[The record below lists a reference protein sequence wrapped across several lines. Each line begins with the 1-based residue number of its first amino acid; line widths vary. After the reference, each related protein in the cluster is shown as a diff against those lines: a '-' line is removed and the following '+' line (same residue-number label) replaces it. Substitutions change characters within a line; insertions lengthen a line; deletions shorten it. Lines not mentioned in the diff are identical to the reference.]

1 MIFRA
6 ELSQNRQFRIIFEI
20 QASNPVRNSCK
31 LPHGSMK
38 KRFLALKRRAERPN
52 FVFLMLKRR
61 AKAWNFGF
69 NLYMTIMLTGQ
80 QYFSLSLIILHT
92 LLATKN

>member
-38 KRFLALKRRAERPN
+38 KRFLALMRRAERPN
-52 FVFLMLKRR
+52 FVF
-61 AKAWNFGF
+61 
-69 NLYMTIMLTGQ
+69 
-80 QYFSLSLIILHT
+80 
-92 LLATKN
+92 

>member
-38 KRFLALKRRAERPN
+38 KRFLALKRRA
-52 FVFLMLKRR
+52 
-61 AKAWNFGF
+61 KAWNFGF

>member
-38 KRFLALKRRAERPN
+38 KRFLALKRRAE
-52 FVFLMLKRR
+52 
-61 AKAWNFGF
+61 AWNSGF
-69 NLYMTIMLTGQ
+69 NFYMTIMLTGQ
-80 QYFSLSLIILHT
+80 QQYINKYPISNNIRQILIQGLPDIFFIL
-92 LLATKN
+92 

>member
-6 ELSQNRQFRIIFEI
+6 ELSQNMQFRIIFEI

-52 FVFLMLKRR
+52 FIFLMLKRGAER
-61 AKAWNFGF
+61 PNFVF
-69 NLYMTIMLTGQ
+69 
-80 QYFSLSLIILHT
+80 
-92 LLATKN
+92 